1 MSLAMPEWLLNQLGT
16 LVVQLTVLL
25 LIIGLALME
34 E

>member
-1 MSLAMPEWLLNQLGT
+1 MPEWLLNQLGT

-25 LIIGLALME
+25 LIIGIAILE

>member
-1 MSLAMPEWLLNQLGT
+1 MPEWLTNQLGT

-25 LIIGLALME
+25 LIIGTAILE

>member
-1 MSLAMPEWLLNQLGT
+1 MPEWLANVLGA

-25 LIIGLALME
+25 LMIGIAILE

>member
-1 MSLAMPEWLLNQLGT
+1 MPEWLANQLGT

>member
-1 MSLAMPEWLLNQLGT
+1 MPEWLVNQLGT

-25 LIIGLALME
+25 LIVGIAILE

>member
-1 MSLAMPEWLLNQLGT
+1 MPEWLLNQLGT

-25 LIIGLALME
+25 LIVGIAILE

>member
-1 MSLAMPEWLLNQLGT
+1 MSLAMPEWLANQLGT

-25 LIIGLALME
+25 LIIGIAILE

>member
-1 MSLAMPEWLLNQLGT
+1 MPEWLANQLGT
-16 LVVQLTVLL
+16 LVVQLTVLM

>member
-1 MSLAMPEWLLNQLGT
+1 MPEWLVNQLGT
-16 LVVQLTVLL
+16 LVVQITVLL

>member
-1 MSLAMPEWLLNQLGT
+1 MPEWLLNQLGT